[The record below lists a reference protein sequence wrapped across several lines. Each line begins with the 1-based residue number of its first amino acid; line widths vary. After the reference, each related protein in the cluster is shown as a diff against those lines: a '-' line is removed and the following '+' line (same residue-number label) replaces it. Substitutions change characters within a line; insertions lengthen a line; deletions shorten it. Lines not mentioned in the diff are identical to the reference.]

1 VNYNNIGMV
10 MYEEIIRSSRNS
22 FFALLNVVF
31 HEDSKGQNYDLKVSL
46 SKESDNNLN
55 TTVEN
60 EWMQEYHIIYHSYIL
75 DGTDTEQ
82 P

>member
-1 VNYNNIGMV
+1 
-10 MYEEIIRSSRNS
+10 MYEEIMRSSRSS

-31 HEDSKGQNYDLKVSL
+31 PEHKKGGRNNFIKSSGAQTDINNSDSDR
-46 SKESDNNLN
+46 D
-55 TTVEN
+55 N